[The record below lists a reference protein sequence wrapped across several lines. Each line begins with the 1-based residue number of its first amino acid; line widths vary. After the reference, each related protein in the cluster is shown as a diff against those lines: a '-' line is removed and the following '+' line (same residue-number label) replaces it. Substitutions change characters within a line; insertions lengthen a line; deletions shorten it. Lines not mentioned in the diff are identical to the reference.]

1 MKNFTILTGS
11 ILLLLSPLFGE
22 ALENPVY
29 FDDAQ
34 EKQTLQAKEIDDVM
48 DRAWKAIKEGNNEK
62 AIELLSEAI
71 LLLKSESEFKITKL
85 ILCSEISDYRDFTPK
100 DSNVLEAGEPLLLY
114 IEPDGYRLLKKENE
128 YEIWVSLDAS
138 ITDSKGEV
146 IFERNNWV
154 DYKKLFPTPIIP
166 FYLTNRVSDI
176 PPGQYTY
183 TVTLKD
189 HHKNAFLSKS
199 FEFKVE

>member
-1 MKNFTILTGS
+1 MKNFLILIGS
-11 ILLLLSPLFGE
+11 MLFILLPLLGE
-22 ALENPVY
+22 SLESPVY
-29 FDDAQ
+29 FEAAQ
-34 EKQTLQAKEIDDVM
+34 EKQAVQAKNIDDIM

-71 LLLKSESEFKITKL
+71 LLLKNQSEFRIIKL
-85 ILCSEISDYRDFTPK
+85 ILCSEIRDYRDFTPK
-100 DSNVLEAGEPLLLY
+100 DGNVLQAGEPLLIY
-114 IEPDGYRLLKKENE
+114 IEPDGYKLQKKGNE

-138 ITDSKGEV
+138 ITDSEGEV

-154 DYKKLFPTPIIP
+154 NYKKLFPAPIIP

-176 PPGQYTY
+176 PSGQYTY

-189 HHKNAFLSKS
+189 HHKNAFLTES

>member
-1 MKNFTILTGS
+1 MKNFLILIGS
-11 ILLLLSPLFGE
+11 MLFILLPLLGE
-22 ALENPVY
+22 SLESPVY
-29 FDDAQ
+29 FEAAQ
-34 EKQTLQAKEIDDVM
+34 EKQAVQAKNIDDIM

-71 LLLKSESEFKITKL
+71 LLLKNQSEFRIIKL
-85 ILCSEISDYRDFTPK
+85 ILCSEIRDYRDFTPK
-100 DSNVLEAGEPLLLY
+100 DGNVLQAGEPLLIY
-114 IEPDGYRLLKKENE
+114 IEPDGYKLQKKGNE

-138 ITDSKGEV
+138 ITDSEGEV

-154 DYKKLFPTPIIP
+154 NYKKLFPAPIIP

-176 PPGQYTY
+176 PAGQYTY

-189 HHKNAFLSKS
+189 HHKNAFLTES

>member
-1 MKNFTILTGS
+1 MKNFLILIGS
-11 ILLLLSPLFGE
+11 VLFILLPLLGE
-22 ALENPVY
+22 SLESPVY
-29 FDDAQ
+29 FEAAQ
-34 EKQTLQAKEIDDVM
+34 EKQAVQAKNIDDIM

-71 LLLKSESEFKITKL
+71 LLLKNQSEFRIIKL
-85 ILCSEISDYRDFTPK
+85 ILCSEIRDYRDFTPK
-100 DSNVLEAGEPLLLY
+100 DGNVLQAGEPLLIY
-114 IEPDGYRLLKKENE
+114 IEPDGYKLQKKGNE

-138 ITDSKGEV
+138 ITDSEGEV

-154 DYKKLFPTPIIP
+154 NYKKLFPAPIIP

-176 PPGQYTY
+176 PAGQYTY

-189 HHKNAFLSKS
+189 HHKNAFLTES